1 MTAVSLFWDTNMAA
15 GRSGRSKAN
24 PEIITI
30 IPKIENKFDLNA
42 AEVAK
47 KKYKN
52 VRTAYGRYLK
62 LEKVRY
68 VVVELFLL
76 VDAAKSKDKADNK
89 A

>member
-1 MTAVSLFWDTNMAA
+1 MLLKSQ
-15 GRSGRSKAN
+15 
-24 PEIITI
+24 
-30 IPKIENKFDLNA
+30 
-42 AEVAK
+42 K
-47 KKYKN
+47 KLKN

-89 A
+89 AWG